1 MAAASL
7 AVSIL
12 SGAEGEV
19 EVEAEAE
26 AETEPATTD
35 EEDSACMHKSTQLVV
50 F

>member
-19 EVEAEAE
+19 EAE

-50 F
+50 Y